1 MQLCVV
7 ISNLWRHHAHVRCR
21 SARCLPSTFVKYSG
35 KTQNSTGFAVSSHS
49 TDDSTPILVM
59 ISIPILLLILLPIQ
73 RWFYSHFTDDF
84 TPILLMILLPIY
96 WWFYSHSTNDS
107 TPNILMILLSFYW
120 WFYSQSTDDSTP
132 NLLMILL
139 SFYWWFYPHS
149 TDDSAPIL
157 LMIILQFYFFPG
169 KIKVNQIIRCT
180 ICGEYHVFTPSSEEV
195 HTMGPRSYTSRINPR
210 FYSHSTPI
218 LPAFYFILLPFCSR
232 I

>member
-1 MQLCVV
+1 M
-7 ISNLWRHHAHVRCR
+7 I
-21 SARCLPSTFVKYSG
+21 LP
-35 KTQNSTGFAVSSHS
+35 HS
-49 TDDSTPILVM
+49 TDDSI
-59 ISIPILLLILLPIQ
+59 
-73 RWFYSHFTDDF
+73 
-84 TPILLMILLPIY
+84 
-96 WWFYSHSTNDS
+96 YSHSTNDS
-107 TPNILMILLSFYW
+107 TPNLLMILLSFYW
-120 WFYSQSTDDSTP
+120 WFYSQSTDDSTLILLMIILPFYSHSTNDSTP

-169 KIKVNQIIRCT
+169 KIKVNQITRCI